1 MPKLKKK
8 IISRSHLDLHS
19 KILLELAEVLADSR
33 AKATSLD
40 VEKLVNK
47 CPSVPIDEGTD
58 ILTKHDA
65 PGLGIMV
72 RPFYL
77 KHRKKISYLL

>member
-1 MPKLKKK
+1 
-8 IISRSHLDLHS
+8 LHS

-40 VEKLVNK
+40 VEKLINK
-47 CPSVPIDEGTD
+47 CPAVPVDEGSD

-72 RPFYL
+72 
-77 KHRKKISYLL
+77 KILLFFETQNHIKTLFL